1 MRGTTLAI
9 LVVTGLAL
17 AACALPPTPYQAVIE
32 SGRYGYSEEQIDA
45 ETWRVRFAGNRAT
58 DRGRVEDYVLYR
70 SAEIASTAKADGFV
84 VLKDEIEKDVAYYG
98 VTHYP
103 YGGFFFGHGHG
114 RRHRSHIGIGVGTS
128 NVTPRNSYTG
138 HLRIRLFRQQAPEGL
153 GPAYDA
159 RAVLKVLGPKIDRPE
174 PG

>member
-9 LVVTGLAL
+9 SVVAGLAL
-17 AACALPPTPYQAVIE
+17 TACALPPTPYQPLIE

-45 ETWRVRFAGNRAT
+45 ETWRVLFAGNRAT
-58 DRGRVEDYVLYR
+58 DRGQVEDYVLYR
-70 SAEIASTAKADGFV
+70 SAEIAASAKADGFV
-84 VLKDEIEKDVAYYG
+84 VLKEEIEKDVAYYG

-103 YGGFFFGHGHG
+103 YGGFYFGH
-114 RRHRSHIGIGVGTS
+114 RRHHRSHIGVGIGTS
-128 NVTPRNSYTG
+128 NVTPQNSYTG
-138 HLRIRLFRQQAPEGL
+138 HLRIRLFQQQAPEGL

-159 RAVLKVLGPKIDRPE
+159 RAVLKVLGPKIVRPE